1 MSRLIFGLICNE
13 KLRTRMELSATM
25 LEITCHGSYLDCF
38 VMKSFE
44 LEWGQSMSGPIAN
57 TCTPLFLHTTL
68 YDLLFVLTFVSKVI
82 TANRNF
88 CLHLHIIDNQCP
100 NMNLYLKIYFKFFF

>member
-1 MSRLIFGLICNE
+1 
-13 KLRTRMELSATM
+13 
-25 LEITCHGSYLDCF
+25 
-38 VMKSFE
+38 MKSFE

-57 TCTPLFLHTTL
+57 TCTPLFLHATL

-100 NMNLYLKIYFKFFF
+100 NMNLYLKIYFKLFLTLTFELKVN